1 MRFCSS
7 PAGGDKH
14 NSGLPVNTE
23 NEEEEEEASAC
34 PLAYCV
40 LLII

>member
-7 PAGGDKH
+7 PAGGGKH

-23 NEEEEEEASAC
+23 NEEEEEEDSAC